1 MQLSVLAR
9 RFVFNRK
16 KRVEAVRKL
25 ERIAVNCSDL
35 NDLKRIEGKLQF
47 KYIFLFMVQLC

>member
-9 RFVFNRK
+9 RFVLDRK
-16 KRVEAVRKL
+16 RRVEAGL